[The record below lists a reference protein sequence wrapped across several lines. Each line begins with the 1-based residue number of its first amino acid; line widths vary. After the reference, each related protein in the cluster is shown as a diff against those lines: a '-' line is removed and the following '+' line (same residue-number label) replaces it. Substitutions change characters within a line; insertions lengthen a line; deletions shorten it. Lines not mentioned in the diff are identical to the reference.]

1 MLLEDQTLNEL
12 FSVGTS
18 QILFLSFILILA
30 VLGTVLALAATRSSS
45 SKVLCSAITVLV
57 LFFVASGIFIGLE
70 VNPVFSAVTLLP
82 VVIIILYIVIA
93 RKSS

>member
-30 VLGTVLALAATRSSS
+30 VLGTILALVATRSSS
-45 SKVLCSAITVLV
+45 SKVLYSAITVLV
-57 LFFVASGIFIGLE
+57 LFFVTSGIFIGLE

-82 VVIIILYIVIA
+82 VVIIILYIIIA
-93 RKSS
+93 RKSC

>member
-1 MLLEDQTLNEL
+1 MLLEEQTLNEL

-30 VLGTVLALAATRSSS
+30 VLGTILALVATRSSS
-45 SKVLCSAITVLV
+45 SKVLYSAITVLV
-57 LFFVASGIFIGLE
+57 LFFVTSGIFIGLE

>member
-30 VLGTVLALAATRSSS
+30 VLGTILALAATRSSS
-45 SKVLCSAITVLV
+45 SKVLYSAITVLV
-57 LFFVASGIFIGLE
+57 LFFVTSGIFIGLE

>member
-30 VLGTVLALAATRSSS
+30 VLGTILALVATRSSS
-45 SKVLCSAITVLV
+45 SKVLYSAITVLV
-57 LFFVASGIFIGLE
+57 LFFVTSGIFIGLE

>member
-1 MLLEDQTLNEL
+1 MEDQTLNEL

-45 SKVLCSAITVLV
+45 SKVLYSAITVLV
-57 LFFVASGIFIGLE
+57 LFFVTSGIFIGLE